1 VLSFPIYLDNHAT
14 TPVDRRVL
22 EAMLPYFSERFGNAA
37 SRNHVFGWQ
46 ADEAVERARKQL
58 ADLIGAS
65 AREIVFTSGA
75 TESNNLAIK
84 GAAAAYRD
92 KGDHIVTALTE
103 HKAVIDTCKHLSHEG
118 CRVTVLPVQRDG
130 RIDLDELR
138 DAMTD
143 RTVLISIM
151 AANNETGVLQPLEEI
166 GAIARERGVLL
177 HTDAVQAAGKV
188 PFDVNRMHVD
198 LASLTAHKMYG
209 PKGVGALFVRR
220 KNPHVELMPLIDGGG
235 QERGVRPG
243 TLNVPGIA
251 GFGAAA
257 DVCRREMAEES
268 ARTGHLRDRLL
279 HGLRDRLD
287 GVEVNGS
294 IEHRLPQNLNVS
306 FADVQGESLLM
317 AISDIALSSGAACTT
332 DKIEPSYVIKALGV
346 SDDRAKASLRFGL
359 GRYTTEE
366 EIDYVIEKIASVV
379 TGLRR
384 TAGALRSA

>member
-1 VLSFPIYLDNHAT
+1 
-14 TPVDRRVL
+14 
-22 EAMLPYFSERFGNAA
+22 
-37 SRNHVFGWQ
+37 
-46 ADEAVERARKQL
+46 
-58 ADLIGAS
+58 
-65 AREIVFTSGA
+65 
-75 TESNNLAIK
+75 
-84 GAAAAYRD
+84 
-92 KGDHIVTALTE
+92 
-103 HKAVIDTCKHLSHEG
+103 
-118 CRVTVLPVQRDG
+118 
-130 RIDLDELR
+130 
-138 DAMTD
+138 
-143 RTVLISIM
+143 
-151 AANNETGVLQPLEEI
+151 
-166 GAIARERGVLL
+166 
-177 HTDAVQAAGKV
+177 
-188 PFDVNRMHVD
+188 
-198 LASLTAHKMYG
+198 
-209 PKGVGALFVRR
+209 VGALFVRR